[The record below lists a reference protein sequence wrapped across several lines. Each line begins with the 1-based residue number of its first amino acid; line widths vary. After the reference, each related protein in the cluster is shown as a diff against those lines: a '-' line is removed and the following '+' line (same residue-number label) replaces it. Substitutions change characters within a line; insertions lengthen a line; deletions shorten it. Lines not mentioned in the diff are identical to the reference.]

1 MAFLTKEKLFSLK
14 WFRAIFLI
22 LSGTFIMALAYVFFI
37 SPYKIVP
44 GGVYGIAIII
54 HHAFKF
60 PMGIT
65 ALCFDIPLILIGLK
79 VLGPRFGWKTVLGF
93 VSMAVFVDIITWCN
107 GYFRGGADLPLVQNS
122 PLLSSIYGGVL
133 IGIGLGLVFKS
144 KASSGGTDLIAMVIQ
159 KYTHIS
165 LGNLIIYVDSVIV
178 IIGFAYFQEWEI
190 PLYSWIVIYITGK
203 VVDIILEGVKYN
215 KAMFIISDKYEDIKT
230 KILVDM
236 ERSGTIICGR
246 GMYKDEERKIIFTI
260 VTRREVEILK
270 EYIYE
275 IDKKA
280 FISIMDTNE
289 ILGEGFKPLA
299 DVKNK

>member
-1 MAFLTKEKLFSLK
+1 
-14 WFRAIFLI
+14 
-22 LSGTFIMALAYVFFI
+22 MALGYVFFI

-44 GGVYGIAIII
+44 GGVYGLAIVI
-54 HHAFKF
+54 HYAFGF
-60 PMGIT
+60 PTGVT

-93 VSMAVFVDIITWCN
+93 VSMAVFVDVITWCN
-107 GYFRGGADLPLVQNS
+107 VYFRGGSDLPLVTNS

-144 KASSGGTDLIAMVIQ
+144 KASSGGTDLIAMMIH

-165 LGNLIIYVDSVIV
+165 LGNLMIYVDSVIV
-178 IIGFAYFQEWEI
+178 LVGFAYFREWEI

-203 VVDIILEGVKYN
+203 VVDLILEGAKYN
-215 KAMFIISDKYEDIKT
+215 KAMFIISDKYNDIKN
-230 KILVDM
+230 KILVDI
-236 ERSGTIICGR
+236 ERSGTIINGK
-246 GMYKDEERKIIFTI
+246 GMYSDEDRKIIFSI

-289 ILGEGFKPLA
+289 ILGEGFKPLSEA
-299 DVKNK
+299 KKK